1 MIIKILLIALIL
13 AATYFINK
21 LRFKKRLDNLQIF
34 GIKFE
39 FKGDMVVMKIMTSE
53 GIYEAEG
60 DKEMFLK
67 RLAKSL
73 EEAE

>member
-1 MIIKILLIALIL
+1 MIIKILLVILIL
-13 AATYFINK
+13 VATYFVNK
-21 LRFKKRLDNLQIF
+21 LRFKKRLDNLQMY

-39 FKGDMVVMKIMTSE
+39 FKGDSVFMKIMTSE

-60 DKEMFLK
+60 DKETFFKQMN
-67 RLAKSL
+67 KSL